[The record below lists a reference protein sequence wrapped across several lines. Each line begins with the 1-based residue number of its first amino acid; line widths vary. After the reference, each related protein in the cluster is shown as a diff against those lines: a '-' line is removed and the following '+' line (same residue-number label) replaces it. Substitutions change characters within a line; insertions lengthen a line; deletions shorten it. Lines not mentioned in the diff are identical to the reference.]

1 MNLLTPLLAAVEP
14 AAPTAPVA
22 ATGTVFNTL
31 DWFVIL
37 LFALGMIATIL
48 FSMRKK
54 NETGK
59 DYFLSGR
66 DANWLQIG
74 SSIFS
79 SNIGSEHLVGLA
91 GAGFA
96 TGMAM
101 AHWEM
106 HAYWILILG
115 WAFVPLYDRM
125 KIFTMPEFLELR
137 FSRGS
142 RNVLSL
148 ITMASLVLT
157 KIAATIYAGD
167 VVIRTLLNVKSIDI
181 PSLGIHMDVFWA
193 IALGLALTTG
203 LYTVFGGMRVI
214 MYTAVLQSPVL
225 ILGSVFI
232 LYMGLHKLGN
242 GSLIAGWHATLKAV
256 ADATWHGEG
265 VHLVRSNADPDWP
278 WLAIL
283 PGSAMI
289 GFWYWCT
296 DQYIVQRVLA
306 GKNQQESRRGTILAG
321 FFKLTPVFIFLVPGM
336 IAFALTQTPDANFS
350 TNGDAAY
357 TSLVAQILPHGIR
370 GMVACGM
377 IVALMASLGS
387 KFNASATL
395 FTMDFYREW
404 FPNSS
409 GKTEVFVGRVATAV
423 IVFIGI
429 CWVLVI
435 KNLKMP
441 LYEYL
446 QNVQGYLS
454 PAIAVMFIL
463 GVFWKRATAPGAL
476 CSFVVG
482 VVAGFGR
489 LALDLIMRGDKDAVS
504 KLKLDHYH
512 GLITQAQYDTGIA
525 AIRDTHN
532 GLMFDLWNIHWLYF
546 AEWLFIV
553 CAVLM
558 IVISLMTKA
567 PDPKTVK
574 YTYYG
579 ATPEEKAATKASW
592 SAMDVILSLI
602 VIGCV
607 VLFYIK
613 FW

>member
-1 MNLLTPLLAAVEP
+1 MNEITNNAVEVATNALAAS
-14 AAPTAPVA
+14 AVA
-22 ATGTVFNTL
+22 GGMNGTVFNGL
-31 DWFVIL
+31 DIAVII
-37 LFALGMIATIL
+37 LFAVGMIVTVW

-54 NETGK
+54 NESGK

-125 KIFTMPEFLELR
+125 KVFTMPEFLELR

-148 ITMASLVLT
+148 LTMASLVLT

-167 VVIRTLLNVKSIDI
+167 VVIRTLLNVDHINLFGHQI
-181 PSLGIHMDVFWA
+181 DVFWA
-193 IALGLALTTG
+193 IALGLAFTTG

-214 MYTAVLQSPVL
+214 MYTAVLQAPVL
-225 ILGSVFI
+225 IFGSVCI
-232 LYMGLHKLGN
+232 LYMGLRVLGH
-242 GSLIAGWHATLKAV
+242 GSLVDGWHATLTTV
-256 ADATWHGEG
+256 GDN
-265 VHLVRSNADPDWP
+265 VHLVRSINDPDWP

-283 PGSAMI
+283 PGSAII

-336 IAFALTQTPDANFS
+336 IAFALTKTPGVGFS
-350 TNGDAAY
+350 TSGDAAY
-357 TSLVAQILPHGIR
+357 TSLVAQILPHGLR

-404 FPNSS
+404 HPNAS
-409 GKTEVFVGRVATAV
+409 GKTEVFVGRLATAV

-435 KNLKMP
+435 KNLHMP
-441 LYEYL
+441 LYLYL

-454 PAIAVMFIL
+454 PAIAVLFGL
-463 GVFWKRATAPGAL
+463 GVFWKRATAPAAL
-476 CSFVVG
+476 WAFVVG
-482 VVAGFGR
+482 MVAGFGR
-489 LALDLIMRGDKDAVS
+489 LALDLIMRGDADAVT
-504 KLKLDHYH
+504 KLKGDHYH
-512 GLITQAQYDTGIA
+512 HLISQADYETGMA
-525 AIRDTHN
+525 AIRATHN
-532 GLMFDLWNIHWLYF
+532 GLLFDIWNIHWLYYC
-546 AEWLFIV
+546 EGLFV
-553 CAVLM
+553 VTAVLM
-558 IVISLMTKA
+558 VIISLLTKA
-567 PDPKTVK
+567 PDPKTIQ

-579 ATPEEKAATKASW
+579 ATPAEKAATRASW
-592 SAMDVILSLI
+592 NAWDVILSLI
-602 VIGCV
+602 VVACV
-607 VLFYIK
+607 VWFYIK

>member
-1 MNLLTPLLAAVEP
+1 MFHLTPLLAAAADAP
-14 AAPTAPVA
+14 AATH
-22 ATGTVFNTL
+22 GTVFDNL
-31 DWFVIL
+31 DWFVIV
-37 LFALGMIATIL
+37 LFGLGMIAVVWV
-48 FSMRKK
+48 SMLKK
-54 NETGK
+54 NESGK

-91 GAGFA
+91 GAGFVS
-96 TGMAM
+96 GMAM

-142 RNVLSL
+142 RNILSL
-148 ITMASLVLT
+148 LTVASLVLT

-167 VVIRTLLNVKSIDI
+167 VVVRTLLNVSSVSVFGYELDI
-181 PSLGIHMDVFWA
+181 FWV
-193 IALGLALTTG
+193 IALGLAFTTG

-214 MYTAVLQSPVL
+214 MYTAVLQAPVL
-225 ILGSVFI
+225 IFGSVCI
-232 LYMGLHKLGN
+232 LYMGLHVLGH
-242 GSLIAGWHATLKAV
+242 GSLVEGWQAMIKAAG
-256 ADATWHGEG
+256 DN
-265 VHLVRSNADPDWP
+265 VHLMRSNSAPDYP
-278 WLAIL
+278 WAAVLPASAI
-283 PGSAMI
+283 I

-336 IAFALTQTPDANFS
+336 IAFALTKTPSATFS
-350 TNGDAAY
+350 TSGDAAY
-357 TSLVAQILPHGIR
+357 TSLVAQILPHGLR

-387 KFNASATL
+387 KFNACATL

-404 FPNSS
+404 YPKAS

-423 IVFIGI
+423 IVFVGI

-435 KNLKMP
+435 KSLHSNL
-441 LYEYL
+441 YNYL

-454 PAIAVMFIL
+454 PAIAVLFIG
-463 GVFWKRATAPGAL
+463 GVFWKRANAPAAL
-476 CSFVVG
+476 WSFAVG
-482 VVAGFGR
+482 VAGGFAKLAADIILRNDSDTVAN
-489 LALDLIMRGDKDAVS
+489 
-504 KLKLDHYH
+504 LKLQLYH
-512 GLITQAQYDTGIA
+512 SEITLQQFNDSLAPIKAKYPD
-525 AIRDTHN
+525 
-532 GLMFDLWNIHWLYF
+532 
-546 AEWLFIV
+546 WLFSFQQFHQWYYCEVLFGIT
-553 CAVLM
+553 AVLM
-558 IVISLMTKA
+558 IIITLMTPP
-567 PDPKTVK
+567 PDPKTIK

-579 ATPEEKAATKASW
+579 ATPEEKAATRASW
-592 SAMDVILSLI
+592 NAMDVILSLI
-602 VIGCV
+602 VIGCIV
-607 VLFYIK
+607 FFYIK